1 MSPSNIHPETAE
13 LLEESGLPNLTLI
26 YLISAGCVLL
36 VVGGRGY
43 PILSYSNPVICT
55 YNTYTCL
62 PHAHL
67 SLLYHV
73 VSLYGIPSWTS
84 AHVSLLH
91 SCEGLDSGREL
102 ASWWGQSTAA
112 ESIILLISIDS
123 LSFEPDWICE
133 TESVCSVHM
142 SLYDVCFG
150 WLRIFPFRSISEFRN
165 GIWEK
170 LMNTWW
176 NPRPG
181 SCCGGDVTG
190 MVFFGTVWQINR
202 DVDTVLDHCTCMY
215 MYVHVYCVRV
225 RLCTYYNDL

>member
-1 MSPSNIHPETAE
+1 MSPSNIHPETAQ

-55 YNTYTCL
+55 YSTYTCL

-67 SLLYHV
+67 SLLYRV

-112 ESIILLISIDS
+112 ESIILLLSIDINRQS
-123 LSFEPDWICE
+123 QFWSWLDLRNRV
-133 TESVCSVHM
+133 VCVHM
-142 SLYDVCFG
+142 MFVLVGFG
-150 WLRIFPFRSISEFRN
+150 FSHFDPFRNFGMAYMRKVDEHMMESKSRQLLWWWCDGDGFLWDSLANQSGRRYC
-165 GIWEK
+165 
-170 LMNTWW
+170 TW
-176 NPRPG
+176 
-181 SCCGGDVTG
+181 S
-190 MVFFGTVWQINR
+190 
-202 DVDTVLDHCTCMY
+202 
-215 MYVHVYCVRV
+215 
-225 RLCTYYNDL
+225 

>member
-1 MSPSNIHPETAE
+1 MSPSNIHPETAQ

-67 SLLYHV
+67 SLLYRV

-112 ESIILLISIDS
+112 ESIILLLSIDINRQS
-123 LSFEPDWICE
+123 QFWSWLDLRNR
-133 TESVCSVHM
+133 VRLCS
-142 SLYDVCFG
+142 YDVCFG

-165 GIWEK
+165 GIYEK
-170 LMNTWW
+170 SWW
-176 NPRPG
+176 THDGIQVQAAVVVVMWRG
-181 SCCGGDVTG
+181 RFSLGQ
-190 MVFFGTVWQINR
+190 FGKSIGT
-202 DVDTVLDHCTCMY
+202 
-215 MYVHVYCVRV
+215 
-225 RLCTYYNDL
+225 